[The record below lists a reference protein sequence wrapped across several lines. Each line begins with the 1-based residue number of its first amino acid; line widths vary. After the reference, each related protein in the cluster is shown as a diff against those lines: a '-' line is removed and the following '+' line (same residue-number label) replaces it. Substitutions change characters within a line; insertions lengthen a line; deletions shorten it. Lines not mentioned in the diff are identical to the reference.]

1 MNTGISIGQITLLL
15 GVLLALVKP
24 LGAYMARVYTGRA
37 PFLGRWLE
45 PLERGLYRLAGIRP
59 EEEMSWSA
67 YAMALLIFNA
77 LGLAAVYTLLQLQGI
92 LPFNPQHVNALS
104 WDQALNT
111 AISFVTNTN
120 WQSYSG
126 EVALSYFSQMIALTV
141 QNFMSAATGMGALL
155 ALSRGFARRSAQTVG
170 NFWVDVV
177 RGTLHILLPLACL
190 WTLVL
195 VSQGVVQTFRPAQ
208 AVTLLQ
214 PDGVPGQAV
223 TQQVI
228 AIGPAASQ
236 VAIKQ
241 LGTNGGGFFNTN
253 SAHPLENPTPL
264 SNFVELLAILLLP
277 AALCYSFGII
287 VGDTRQ
293 GWTLLA
299 AMLVLFVALLGLTV
313 VAEQAG
319 NPALTA
325 LGVAP
330 GGNMEG
336 KETRL
341 GVLNSALWAVATT
354 AASNGS
360 VNAMHTSYTPLGAL
374 GPLLLI
380 QLGEVVFGGVG
391 SGLYGMLSFALVTVF
406 VSGLMVGRAPEY
418 LGKKIEVFEMKMAA
432 LVILLPAAA
441 VLIGTAVAV
450 LLPAGQASI
459 LNPGPRGFT
468 EVLYAFSSAANNNG
482 SAFAGL
488 NANTPFYNLALGLAM
503 LIGRYGPLLS
513 ILAVA
518 GSLARKKITPVGPGT
533 LPTHTPLFVIL
544 LVGIVFIVGALT
556 FIPALALG
564 PIAEQLQMLP

>member
-1 MNTGISIGQITLLL
+1 MNTGISIGQIALLL

-236 VAIKQ
+236 AAIKQ

-277 AALCYSFGII
+277 AALCYSFGVI

-374 GPLLLI
+374 GPLILI